1 MSITVTATMGR
12 IGAWLTEGQGA
23 AVTPTPGDPNPN
35 GGHISIPDISP
46 NFDAP
51 GVHGLTT
58 LGGMVAAVVLVIA
71 VLAIL
76 FGVLLA
82 VFGPRLGFH
91 GAKGL
96 GMGGIIG
103 GFTVGAVVAMAT
115 PGVETIY
122 HWFA

>member
-1 MSITVTATMGR
+1 MSIATAAWTTTSGMRLAGGLAAPPKTPPPGTPAPKVT
-12 IGAWLTEGQGA
+12 
-23 AVTPTPGDPNPN
+23 
-35 GGHISIPDISP
+35 IPAFTP

-51 GVHGLTT
+51 GVKGLTS
-58 LGGMVAAVVLVIA
+58 LGGMVAAVVLVTA

-76 FGVLLA
+76 VGVMLA

-96 GMGGIIG
+96 GMGGIVG
-103 GFTVGAVVAMAT
+103 GFAVGMVVAVAT

-122 HWFA
+122 TWFA